1 MIADGTPFLFGEHRF
16 EFGVDAVE
24 LTDSYPIRDDAAA
37 LRARLAV
44 DGYLFIRGF
53 HPSEKARRAAQWT
66 LEAIDARGGLRENTP
81 VERGVVGE
89 GNRNFP
95 FFRDLTV
102 CHAPAV
108 LDVVD
113 SAETFAFYERLFGK
127 PVLTFDKR
135 WLRSM
140 AHGGHN
146 HFHYDQVYV
155 GRGTKNRLSMWTA
168 LTDIDLGAGGLV
180 VCLGSNRHERLIET
194 YGATDMDR
202 DLTDAVFSADP
213 RELVDDFG
221 FRLGTA
227 HFEPGD
233 VVIFGMHTMHS
244 TAPNCSD
251 RYRISIDTRY
261 QPADEAVD
269 ERFFFRTG
277 PGGERRLWLGNFY
290 RPSVTYRSMDS
301 LRKAWDI

>member
-1 MIADGTPFLFGEHRF
+1 M
-16 EFGVDAVE
+16 VE
-24 LTDSYPIRDDAAA
+24 LTDSHAIRDDPAA
-37 LRARLAV
+37 LRARLRS

-53 HPSEKARRAAQWT
+53 HPGEVAQAAARWT
-66 LEAIDARGGLRENTP
+66 LEAIAARGGLAPDTP
-81 VERGVVGE
+81 VERGVIGAD
-89 GNRNFP
+89 NRNFP
-95 FFRDLTV
+95 FFRDLAV
-102 CHAPAV
+102 CHAPAI

-113 SAETFAFYERLFGK
+113 SEATFAFFEHLFGK

-155 GRGTKNRLSMWTA
+155 GRGTANRLSMWTA
-168 LTDIDLGAGGLV
+168 LTDIDLDEGPLV

-202 DLTDAVFSADP
+202 DLTDAVFSTDP
-213 RELVDDFG
+213 RELVDDFS
-221 FRLGTA
+221 FRLGTT
-227 HFEPGD
+227 HFHPGD
-233 VVIFGMHTMHS
+233 VVIFGMHAMHS
-244 TAPNCSD
+244 TAPNRSD

-261 QPADEAVD
+261 QPADEVVD

-277 PGGERRLWLGNFY
+277 ARGQRRLWLGNFY
-290 RPSVTYRSMDS
+290 RPSATYRPMAS
-301 LRKAWDI
+301 LRAEWGL